1 MPPLPV
7 TQMLTG
13 AFVSAGAG
21 AVVPPKS
28 EEKTITVAVIVVPM
42 IVVTASILAP
52 VSSVFTRFQPVN
64 NSSSSVLLL

>member
-1 MPPLPV
+1 MPPLPL

-13 AFVSAGAG
+13 AFVSAG

-52 VSSVFTRFQPVN
+52 VSIVFTRFQPVN